1 MKRALTMMMVLA
13 AFAAALMVGCKENN
27 GTFEKAGQKMDQ
39 AAEKAGDKLEKAGEK
54 VDEAAKD
61 VKRKVEDATD

>member
-1 MKRALTMMMVLA
+1 MKRILMMTILT
-13 AFAAALMVGCKENN
+13 AFAASLLVGCKENN

-39 AAEKAGDKLEKAGEK
+39 AAEKAGDKLEKAGDK

-61 VKRKVEDATD
+61 AKRKVEDATD